1 MNIKSPTKRNEMQKQ
16 CLLDTLSY
24 LSEFDL
30 LLDVISKDKYIN
42 VNTKIKL
49 QINT

>member
-1 MNIKSPTKRNEMQKQ
+1 MLKE

-30 LLDVISKDKYIN
+30 LLDVISYDRYKKAKDN
-42 VNTKIKL
+42 IKL
-49 QINT
+49 QINI